1 MYVIHHMFSFS
12 SIVDEAI
19 HGETTA
25 SFILRNFERK
35 KENHCIC
42 FLVVVDDVQK
52 LNFLVDRVKEVVT
65 LTRVILPKST
75 VKLDDIYA
83 EKPPL

>member
-1 MYVIHHMFSFS
+1 MYVIHHIFSFS
-12 SIVDEAI
+12 SIADGAT

-42 FLVVVDDVQK
+42 FQVVVDDVQK
-52 LNFLVDRVKEVVT
+52 LNFLVDRVKEVAT

-83 EKPPL
+83 EKSPL